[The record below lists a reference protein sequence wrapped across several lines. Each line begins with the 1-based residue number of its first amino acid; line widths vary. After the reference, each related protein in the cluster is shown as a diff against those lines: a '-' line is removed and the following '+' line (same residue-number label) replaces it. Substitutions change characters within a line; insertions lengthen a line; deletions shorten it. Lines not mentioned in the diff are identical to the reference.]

1 MCSEREGK
9 EDRPD
14 RAVPALPP
22 EMQAA
27 LDRFLREHRGVIEAL
42 ARRT

>member
-22 EMQAA
+22 ELQKI
-27 LDRFLREHRGVIEAL
+27 LDRILDEDRGIFEAL
-42 ARRT
+42 ARL